1 MAKQIKNL
9 SEEQTDRAASLI
21 KSLSHPMRILII
33 KYLED
38 EKELSITQLYKL
50 LNIEQ
55 STTSYHLKILKKQGI
70 IGAKRKA
77 TSILHY
83 LKKDRLEYI
92 IECVSRLAVS
102 YY

>member
-21 KSLSHPMRILII
+21 KSLSHPMRISII

-38 EKELSITQLYKL
+38 EKELSVKQLHNL

-55 STTSYHLKILKKQGI
+55 STTSYHLEMLKKQGVLGFRRK
-70 IGAKRKA
+70 GAN
-77 TSILHY
+77 TFHY
-83 LKKDRLEYI
+83 LKEDRLEYI
-92 IECVSRLAVS
+92 IECILRLAVS